1 MNMKIRLKKS
11 AVARWASVF
20 AAVTMVSAT
29 GLANAQTLKEQYQ
42 AQGVTVGLAGYAP
55 YGYKQIDGTFTGE
68 QVEVVEYVLGQM
80 GIDNIDYKVMDFG
93 ALIPGMVAGRLDMA
107 AAGIY
112 IRPKRCEAVL
122 FSQPTFGQGAAYLVK
137 KGNPKGLYNF
147 KDIANTDGAVL
158 AVLAGGTEY
167 TLALKDGVPE
177 DKLMQISDKAAGIAA
192 VVAGRA
198 DGFALSALAI
208 ADIARTAGDLIGLE
222 SSGGITEIAGETYQ
236 GHGAIAFSK
245 GQSEE
250 ELKAAQEFRDEFMVV
265 LADYLGD
272 GGGYSEM
279 AASWGFSEAEKP
291 SKTMPELCGSG
302 L

>member
-1 MNMKIRLKKS
+1 MNFPLKNKIATK
-11 AVARWASVF
+11 F
-20 AAVTMVSAT
+20 AAVFLGIALAGAAGIASAES
-29 GLANAQTLKEQYQ
+29 LKEKYQ
-42 AQGVTVGLAGYAP
+42 SEGVTVGLAGYAP
-55 YGYKQIDGTFTGE
+55 YGYKLIDGTFTGE
-68 QVEVVEYVLGQM
+68 QVEVVKHVLAQM
-80 GIDNIDYKVMDFG
+80 GISDITYNVMDFG

-112 IRPKRCEAVL
+112 VRPKRCEAVL
-122 FSQPTFGQGAAYLVK
+122 FSQPTFGQGAAYIVK
-137 KGNPKGLYNF
+137 AGNPKNLHNF
-147 KDIANTDGAVL
+147 KDIANTDGAIL

-177 DKLMQISDKAAGIAA
+177 EKLMQISDKAAGIAA

-208 ADIARTAGDLIGLE
+208 ADIARAAGELIGVE

-245 GQSEE
+245 GQSDDD
-250 ELKAAQEFRDEFMVV
+250 LKAAEEFRDEFMVI
-265 LADYLGD
+265 LAQYLAD
-272 GGGYSEM
+272 GGGYTEM
-279 AASWGFSEAEKP
+279 ASSWGFSAAEKP
-291 SKTMPELCGSG
+291 SKTMPDLCGSG

>member
-1 MNMKIRLKKS
+1 MNFGPKMKRAAGL
-11 AVARWASVF
+11 ASLLAMIAF
-20 AAVTMVSAT
+20 GAT
-29 GLANAQTLKEQYQ
+29 ANAQSLKEKYQ
-42 AQGVTVGLAGYAP
+42 QEGVVVGLAGYAP
-55 YGYKQIDGTFTGE
+55 YGYKLIDGTFTGE
-68 QVEVVEYVLGQM
+68 QVEVVEYVLDKM
-80 GIDNIDYKVMDFG
+80 GINNISYKIMDFG

-137 KGNPKGLYNF
+137 AGNPKKLHNF
-147 KDIANTDGAVL
+147 RDIASTDGAVL

-167 TLALKDGVPE
+167 TLAKKDGVPE
-177 DKLMQISDKAAGIAA
+177 EKLMQISDKAAGIAA
-192 VVAGRA
+192 VVSGRA

-245 GQSEE
+245 GQGEDD
-250 ELKAAQEFRDEFMVV
+250 LKAAMAFRDEFTSI
-265 LADYLGD
+265 LAGYLAD
-272 GGGYSEM
+272 GGGYADM
-279 AASWGFSEAEKP
+279 AASWGFTQAERP